1 MISKLKFSL
10 SVIVIIVIFFVFD
23 SNAQEDCNYWNAG
36 VGVKSSNSKRGR
48 KDEKNPENIIE
59 GIECLLKLEGD
70 KSRGA
75 FGGATS
81 PRGEFFL
88 KGEADST
95 VEICALYYISVLFY
109 EKYDHAR
116 AVVLRYKNYEEN
128 KSLNSNEAVKT
139 AFESY
144 RKWFAKVREIGLE
157 EARKQK
163 LDPLKDSDVLWY

>member
-1 MISKLKFSL
+1 MTAI
-10 SVIVIIVIFFVFD
+10 FVFD
-23 SNAQEDCNYWNAG
+23 ANAQDCNYWNAG
-36 VGVKSSNSKRGR
+36 VGVKGSNLKRGD

-75 FGGATS
+75 FGGGTS
-81 PRGEFFL
+81 IRMIGGDKFPS
-88 KGEADST
+88 ST

-128 KSLNSNEAVKT
+128 KSLSTNEAIKT

-144 RKWFAKVREIGLE
+144 RKWFAKVKEIGLE

-163 LDPLKDSDVLWY
+163 LDPLAGTDVRWY